1 MGIGFLFF
9 AVSCGEKSKVARDLI
24 DRELFFGNP
33 ALASPQVS
41 PDGGWV
47 AFLKEREGILNLHLV
62 KWGEGLERARA
73 LTAEKSRPPAGFS
86 WTRDSRYLLVAQD
99 SGGDE
104 NYRLRRLD
112 LREPAAGGAPNPL
125 LTELYSAATY
135 AAMRLERILRIHR
148 VKKPVKK

>member
-1 MGIGFLFF
+1 MSTSWIKQAI
-9 AVSCGEKSKVARDLI
+9 AVGLLLVGVGCGGKHEVASDLI

-41 PDGGWV
+41 PDGRWI
-47 AFLKEREGILNLHLV
+47 AFMKEREGILNLHLV
-62 KWGEGLERARA
+62 GWGEKLEKARA

-112 LREPAAGGAPNPL
+112 LSEPAA
-125 LTELYSAATY
+125 
-135 AAMRLERILRIHR
+135 RIA
-148 VKKPVKK
+148 KKLFAHVPVLNYCKHVRSFTMT